1 MNTREKHVL
10 RDVLGRIGDE
20 APDAVPFDEL
30 DVLDLRPA
38 SRKPHSFTLWVV
50 AGAVLVALGAV
61 SLFSATPKAP
71 VATPDEGIFLVPSF
85 IPEDLTLNEAVMS
98 DADGYTTEESSEAIA
113 ASMTYLLP
121 GESKWVEGDRA
132 LIIHSEDRLAQVE
145 AVLARDEV
153 ECFETIDG
161 EEVSV
166 DPETCRN
173 QVESSLCSGSD
184 AIEARSLN
192 TEQCIRELAGSDST
206 LSASVEETT
215 IRGNPAVLIE
225 QANTVSGIEHH
236 SYTVAVFEGGP
247 VLTTVTGHQLQR
259 DVVLR
264 VAESLRPASAAGFIA
279 LDG

>member
-1 MNTREKHVL
+1 LVNTREEHVL
-10 RDVLGRIGDE
+10 RDVLGRIGDK

-38 SRKPHSFTLWVV
+38 SRKPHSLTLWV
-50 AGAVLVALGAV
+50 AAAAVFVGAV

-71 VATPDEGIFLVPSF
+71 VAAPDEGILMVPSF
-85 IPEDLTLNEAVMS
+85 IPENLTLNEAVMS
-98 DADGYTTEESSEAIA
+98 DADGYSTEESSEAIA

-121 GESKWVEGDRA
+121 EESTWVEGDRA

-153 ECFETIDG
+153 ECFQTIDG
-161 EEVSV
+161 EEEPV

-173 QVESSLCSGSD
+173 QVESSPCSGSD

-192 TEQCIRELAGSDST
+192 TEQCIQELARSDST
-206 LSASVEETT
+206 LSASFEEIT

-225 QANTVSGIEHH
+225 QANTVSGVEHY

-264 VAESLRPASAAGFIA
+264 VAESLRPATAAEFFA